1 MLFESPQRR
10 NSHNTLVPTKLSG
23 RSKVRMSDAGT
34 FPAHRIQLLCGDSS
48 HLRSEGGMQD
58 AASLLGQHKGG
69 HAWKISLGQHS
80 SSLARD
86 NSCLVFVCD
95 AVSRFFYSSQMCW
108 APPNYFTDEEI
119 SNNVSVA

>member
-58 AASLLGQHKGG
+58 AASLPGQHKGG

-95 AVSRFFYSSQMCW
+95 AVSRFFLFKPDVLGS
-108 APPNYFTDEEI
+108 PKLFHR
-119 SNNVSVA
+119 